1 MIWQRYSS
9 LAYLRQL
16 PVNTLKIDQSFV
28 RDMLDDEE
36 DCALVDGILQMARAF
51 KRDVIAEGMETAAHG
66 ALLLKL
72 GCDTAQGNGIARPM
86 PAEEVPIWYRNS
98 SPTQV
103 AKLSAALV
111 GWGRISAET
120 AKQQSELYLE

>member
-1 MIWQRYSS
+1 
-9 LAYLRQL
+9 
-16 PVNTLKIDQSFV
+16 VNTLKIDQSFV
-28 RDMLDDEE
+28 RDMLDDED

-72 GCDTAQGNGIARPM
+72 GCDNAQGNGIARPM
-86 PAEEVPIWYRNS
+86 PAGEVPIW
-98 SPTQV
+98 V
-103 AKLSAALV
+103 AQFKPDPRWQNYPAALV

-120 AKQQSELYLE
+120 TKQQSELSLG